1 MMRMI
6 APKFDVALSPSRRLF
21 DTWFDPYRHVV
32 ECEDWM
38 PSSDIAETDKL
49 YMVTMEL
56 PGIDMEKMDISYN
69 DRMLTV
75 KGEKEKESMEGEC
88 CHSAERYS
96 GSFERSFRI
105 PGDVDSDKIDAT
117 YKDGILKLSL
127 PKSEKSKPKKI
138 EIKVS

>member
-1 MMRMI
+1 MMRMLI
-6 APKFDVALSPSRRLF
+6 PRFDAAPRPSRRLF
-21 DTWFDPYRHVV
+21 DTWLDPLQYVA
-32 ECEDWM
+32 ECEDWI

-127 PKSEKSKPKKI
+127 PKSERSIAKKI
-138 EIKVS
+138 TVH